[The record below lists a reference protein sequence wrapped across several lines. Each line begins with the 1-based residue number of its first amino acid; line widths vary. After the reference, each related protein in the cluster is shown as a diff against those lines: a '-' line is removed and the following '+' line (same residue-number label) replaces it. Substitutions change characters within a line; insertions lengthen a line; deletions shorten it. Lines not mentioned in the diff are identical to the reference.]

1 MKELSV
7 IEMNEVSGAYSR
19 DMSNGLSGLIGSAVT
34 NAAEAVSSVA
44 LGAAVGS
51 MAGAVIGGKH
61 GGDGGGLLG
70 VGSIGGALAWSL
82 RVFWVAWPAAWPQP
96 LLAGIPPR
104 NTPKRPRWAD

>member
-82 RVFWVAWPAAWPQP
+82 RVFWVAWRRGAAVVGWDTT
-96 LLAGIPPR
+96 R

>member
-1 MKELSV
+1 
-7 IEMNEVSGAYSR
+7 
-19 DMSNGLSGLIGSAVT
+19 MSNGLSGLIGSAVT

-70 VGSIGGALAWSL
+70 VGSIGRALAWSL
-82 RVFWVAWPAAWPQP
+82 RVFWVAWPAACRSRCWLGYHP
-96 LLAGIPPR
+96 